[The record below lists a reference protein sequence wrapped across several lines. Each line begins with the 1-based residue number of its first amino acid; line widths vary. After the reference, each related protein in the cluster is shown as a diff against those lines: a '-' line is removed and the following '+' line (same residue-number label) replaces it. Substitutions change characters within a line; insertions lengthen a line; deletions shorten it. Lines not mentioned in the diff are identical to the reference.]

1 MPPTSHPQQN
11 GGVSNIEDLFNA
23 QPPGS
28 SDILSVP
35 NIRLLLKQQAN
46 VLTTVATGGPRIQ
59 SVNASYIGDARTLTD
74 NLERLGL
81 PPAFPWENLWEW
93 HGQWSRELPSYA
105 ERRALIQDLAKATLE
120 ELTALESRATVQDV
134 GSTGAPTWEAVD
146 RRIDALIK
154 EMNGARDR
162 DDWQDVGRRSRE
174 IIIDVAKLIAPV
186 TTVPKDTEAP
196 KAGDAKT
203 WLDLFLAE
211 YSSGKAHAEL
221 RVFVRAAW
229 DLAQKVTHGD
239 ISHTD
244 AFAAAQAVVLVTR
257 VVQQLRAEQDA
268 ETPPPPLPGDQS
280 AW

>member
-1 MPPTSHPQQN
+1 M
-11 GGVSNIEDLFNA
+11 SNIDDLFNA
-23 QPPGS
+23 HPPGGTA
-28 SDILSVP
+28 ILNLP
-35 NIRLLLKQQAN
+35 NIRTLLKQQAN
-46 VLTTVATGGPRIQ
+46 VLTTVATGGPRIP

-93 HGQWSRELPSYA
+93 HGQWSRELPTYA
-105 ERRALIQDLAKATLE
+105 ERRALVQDLAKAALD
-120 ELTALESRATVQDV
+120 ELTAYESRATVQDV
-134 GSTGAPTWEAVD
+134 GSTGEQTWEAVD
-146 RRIDALIK
+146 RRLDALIK

-196 KAGDAKT
+196 KAADAKA

-211 YSSGKAHAEL
+211 KSSGKSHAEL
-221 RVFVRAAW
+221 RAFVRAAW

-244 AFAAAQAVVLVTR
+244 AFASAQAVVLVAR
-257 VVQQLRAEQDA
+257 VVQQLRAEQDDA
-268 ETPPPPLPGDQS
+268 TPAPPLPGEQIV
-280 AW
+280 W